1 MRPIHTF
8 MQARKKI
15 AKTTTVP
22 TRPKCIDA
30 ERARMAAPLVASG
43 ITVLSCVPASA
54 RPQ

>member
-1 MRPIHTF
+1 MHTF

-22 TRPKCIDA
+22 ASPKCMEA

-43 ITVLSCVPASA
+43 ITVPSCIPA
-54 RPQ
+54 RPKPQ